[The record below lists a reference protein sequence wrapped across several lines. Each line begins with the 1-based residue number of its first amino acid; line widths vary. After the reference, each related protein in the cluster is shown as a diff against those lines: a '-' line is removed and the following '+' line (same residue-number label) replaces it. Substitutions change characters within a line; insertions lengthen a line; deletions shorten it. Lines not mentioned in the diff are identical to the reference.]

1 MFLNGSRII
10 RSVDKKKADNSK
22 ADKKADTSKTDKKAD
37 VEKAET
43 SMESKSKKQKLTEW
57 AEVKDG
63 EKDLVKHVSFD
74 NMRLG

>member
-1 MFLNGSRII
+1 MFLNGSRMI
-10 RSVDKKKADNSK
+10 RSVDK
-22 ADKKADTSKTDKKAD
+22 KKADTSKTDKKAD

-43 SMESKSKKQKLTEW
+43 PMESKSKKQKLSKT

-63 EKDLVKHVSFD
+63 EKDLVKQVSFD